1 MSVAEL
7 SRTKVACTC
16 GKKYVVKS
24 EFAGRR
30 VRCSCGEI
38 FEIPSIEE
46 IDEPAEEQRCFMC
59 EAPIGEGK
67 EVCSKCDGE
76 ETKEDLTEDDEEKV
90 PTEWWNSDQVFYTGV
105 ICLLIIIGV
114 SLAQTQIDGWN
125 FLKLYLG
132 LGFACIFGCLF
143 ARFQSLCW
151 SAVFMFV
158 LSYEAIGAI
167 RYLYGTFQG
176 MSNFGLLFRMMLI
189 GPCLCMMCFLDYSS
203 SGSGGGS
210 SWSSIG
216 SCGSSGGSSC
226 GGGCGGGGCGGCGG

>member
-7 SRTKVACTC
+7 SRTKAACTC
-16 GKKYVVKS
+16 GKTYVVKS

-30 VRCSCGEI
+30 VRCSCGKI
-38 FEIPSIEE
+38 FEIPSIKE

-105 ICLLIIIGV
+105 ICLPIIVGV

-151 SAVFMFV
+151 SAVFIFV

-167 RYLYGTFQG
+167 RYLYGTSQG

-189 GPCLCMMCFLDYSS
+189 GPGLYWMCFLDYSGSFS
-203 SGSGGGS
+203 SSGS
-210 SWSSIG
+210 SWSSMG